1 MSRVRIKVTWPLV
14 ALVTV
19 VGMFASALVGL
30 LVYEK
35 VLDRDALKYLLGAL
49 IGSLATAP
57 LPIVSWFKEKKIRFD
72 LNGSDSDPPSGD
84 NKEKP
89 S

>member
-19 VGMFASALVGL
+19 VLAFASALVGL

-35 VLDRDALKYLLGAL
+35 VLDTDALKYLVGAL
-49 IGSLATAP
+49 VGSGLTAP
-57 LPIVSWFKEKKIRFD
+57 LPLVSWFKEKKIRFE

-84 NKEKP
+84 KGTP